1 MALLLSGRAKNPTA
15 PSGYISLSQTQVALG
30 NTPTTSTGY
39 TLITANSQTSYS
51 SSLGRIEFTFTNT
64 ANFITST
71 IPDGNV
77 IYRPNGTGTLYLYGD
92 VVIPSLNAQTAFKG
106 PVQAATT
113 ANIDLIGGAPIEVDG
128 YTLSTN
134 DRVLV
139 RAQTNTASNGIYVV
153 SFLGNGANG
162 TWERSADTNTESEMS
177 AAIVSVVN
185 GDTYSGRYF
194 YNDFKSTDTL
204 DIDPVNWYQII
215 ADTKPNQDLFN
226 KLIDASDIGTRI
238 PGRGFFTEIQST
250 GSFIA
255 NKMRLT
261 STETST
267 TTDSGALVV
276 AGGVGIG
283 KNMNI
288 GGPVRIY
295 DLTTATSTFTGAFQV
310 AGGVGINGDVY
321 AQRYF
326 AEGVPLN
333 NLYWNGGEISAPLKI
348 RNPEDAFNTY
358 TGALRVWGGAGIG
371 GDLYVGKSITLES
384 QVQTDSVF
392 FRMRN
397 TATNGQSYTWRV
409 GGNNFAGQGGTNLNE
424 GGLTLYNDTLNTYRL
439 AITKTTGN
447 LLVGVQADNGVD
459 KLQVSGSVRF
469 GDGQLFTRSTSIN
482 NTSTTVIDSFPAAN
496 YRTAKLLI
504 QITDGVGTSAK
515 FHVVEIVVLVDN
527 NGNVYKS
534 EYGIIT
540 TGGAI
545 GEFDVDYN
553 IGGNGLVRLLF
564 TADEASAKQVK
575 VVRTSISR

>member
-1 MALLLSGRAKNPTA
+1 MATLLSGKVRNPTS
-15 PSGYISLSQTQVALG
+15 PSGFISLSETQAALG

-39 TLITANSQTSYS
+39 TLITANSQTTYQ

-64 ANFITST
+64 ANFIQSN
-71 IPDGNV
+71 IPNGDV
-77 IYRPNGTGTLYLYGD
+77 FYRPNGTGTLYLFGD
-92 VVIPSLNAQTAFKG
+92 VVIPSLDAQTAFKG

-113 ANIDLIGGAPIEVDG
+113 ASIDLIGGAPIEADG
-128 YTLSTN
+128 YTLSLN

-139 RAQTNTASNGIYVV
+139 RAQETTSQNGIYVV
-153 SFLGNGANG
+153 SFLGSGSNG
-162 TWERSADTNTESEMS
+162 TWARSADTNTAEEMA
-177 AAIVSVVN
+177 AAIVSVIN
-185 GDTYSGRYF
+185 GDTLSGRYF
-194 YNDFKSTDTL
+194 YNDFKATDTL
-204 DIDPVNWYQII
+204 GTDPVNWYQLI
-215 ADTKPNQDLFN
+215 ADSKSQDITN
-226 KLIDASDIGTRI
+226 KLIDATDIGTRI
-238 PGRGFFTEIQST
+238 PGKGVFTEIEST
-250 GSFIA
+250 GSFVA
-255 NKMRLT
+255 NKLRLT

-267 TTDSGALVV
+267 STDSGALVV

-283 KNMNI
+283 DNMNI

-295 DLTTATSTFTGAFQV
+295 DLTSATSTFSGALIVQGG
-310 AGGVGINGDVY
+310 AGFNGDIY

-326 AEGVPLN
+326 AEGEPLD
-333 NLYWNGGEISAPLKI
+333 NLFWNGGEISAPLRI
-348 RNPEDAFNTY
+348 RNPAEATNTY
-358 TGALRVWGGAGIG
+358 SGALQVWGGAGIG
-371 GDLYVGKSITLES
+371 GDLYVGKSITLETP
-384 QVQTDSVF
+384 VETESVY

-424 GGLTLYNDTLNTYRL
+424 GGITLVNDTQNILRL

-447 LLVGVQADNGVD
+447 LLVGVQTDNGVD

-504 QITDGVGTSAK
+504 QIADGVGTSAK

-540 TGGAI
+540 TGGAV

-564 TADEASAKQVK
+564 TADEISAKQVK

>member
-1 MALLLSGRAKNPTA
+1 MASLLSGKVRNPTS
-15 PSGYISLSQTQVALG
+15 PSGFISLSQTQAALG

-39 TLITANSQTSYS
+39 TLITANSQTTYQ

-64 ANFITST
+64 ANFIQSN
-71 IPDGNV
+71 IPNGDV
-77 IYRPNGTGTLYLYGD
+77 FYRPNGTGTLYLFGD
-92 VVIPSLNAQTAFKG
+92 VVIPSLDAQTAFKG

-113 ANIDLIGGAPIEVDG
+113 ASIDLIGGAPIEADG
-128 YTLSTN
+128 YTLSLN

-139 RAQTNTASNGIYVV
+139 RAQATTSQNGIYVV
-153 SFLGNGANG
+153 SFLGSGSNG
-162 TWERSADTNTESEMS
+162 TWSRSADTNTAEEVA
-177 AAIVSVVN
+177 AAIVNVIN
-185 GDTYSGRYF
+185 GDTLSGRYF
-194 YNDFKSTDTL
+194 YNDFKATDTL
-204 DIDPVNWYQII
+204 GTDPVNWYQLI
-215 ADTKPNQDLFN
+215 ADSKPQDITN
-226 KLIDASDIGTRI
+226 KLIDATDIGTRI
-238 PGRGFFTEIQST
+238 PGKGVFTEIEST
-250 GSFIA
+250 GSFVA
-255 NKMRLT
+255 NKLRLT

-267 TTDSGALVV
+267 STDSGALVV

-283 KNMNI
+283 DNMNI

-295 DLTTATSTFTGAFQV
+295 DLTSATSTFSGALIVQGG
-310 AGGVGINGDVY
+310 AGFNGDIY

-326 AEGVPLN
+326 AEGEPLD
-333 NLYWNGGEISAPLKI
+333 NLFWNGGEISAPLRI
-348 RNPEDAFNTY
+348 RNPAQATNTY
-358 TGALRVWGGAGIG
+358 SGALQVWGGAGIG
-371 GDLYVGKSITLES
+371 GDLYVGKSITLETP
-384 QVQTDSVF
+384 VETESVH

-424 GGLTLYNDTLNTYRL
+424 GGITLVNDTQNILRL

-447 LLVGVQADNGVD
+447 LLVGPQTDNGVD

-469 GDGQLFTRSTSIN
+469 GDSQLFTRSTSIN

-504 QITDGVGTSAK
+504 QIADGVGTNAK

-540 TGGAI
+540 TGGAV

-564 TADEASAKQVK
+564 TADEISAKQVK

>member
-1 MALLLSGRAKNPTA
+1 MASLLSGAVRNPTS
-15 PSGYISLSQTQVALG
+15 PSGYITLGQAQAALG
-30 NTPTTSTGY
+30 NTPSTATGY
-39 TLITANSQTSYS
+39 TLITANSQTTYS

-71 IPDGNV
+71 IPNGDV

-92 VVIPSLNAQTAFKG
+92 VVIPSLDAQTAFKG

-128 YTLSTN
+128 YSLELN

-139 RAQTNTASNGIYVV
+139 RAQTNTATNGIYVV
-153 SFLGNGANG
+153 SFLGSGNNG
-162 TWERSADTNTESEMS
+162 TWARSADTNTAEEMA
-177 AAIVSVVN
+177 AAIVSVIN
-185 GDTYSGRYF
+185 GDTLSGRYF
-194 YNDFKSTDTL
+194 YNDFKATDTL
-204 DIDPVNWYQII
+204 GTDSVNWYQII
-215 ADTKPNQDLFN
+215 ADTKNQDITN
-226 KLIDASDIGTRI
+226 KLIDATDIGTRI
-238 PGRGFFTEIQST
+238 PGKGVFTEIEST
-250 GSFIA
+250 GSFVA
-255 NKMRLT
+255 NKLRLT

-267 TTDSGALVV
+267 STNSGALVV
-276 AGGVGIG
+276 VGGVGIG
-283 KNMNI
+283 DNMNI

-295 DLTTATSTFTGAFQV
+295 DLTSATSTFTGALIVQGG
-310 AGGVGINGDVY
+310 AGFNGDIY

-326 AEGVPLN
+326 AEGEPLD
-333 NLYWNGGEISAPLKI
+333 NLYWNGGEISAPLRI
-348 RNPEDAFNTY
+348 RNPAEATNTY
-358 TGALRVWGGAGIG
+358 SGALQVWGGAGIG
-371 GDLYVGKSITLES
+371 GNLYVGKSITLES
-384 QVQTDSVF
+384 RVETDSVY

-409 GGNNFAGQGGTNLNE
+409 GGNNFAGQAGANLNE
-424 GGLTLYNDTLNTYRL
+424 GGLSLYNDSQNIYRL

-447 LLVGVQADNGVD
+447 LLVGAQTDNGVD
-459 KLQVSGSVRF
+459 KLQVAGSVRF

-504 QITDGVGTSAK
+504 QIADGVGTSAK

-540 TGGAI
+540 TGGTV

-564 TADEASAKQVK
+564 TADAASAKQVK
-575 VVRTSISR
+575 TVRTSISR

>member
-1 MALLLSGRAKNPTA
+1 MASLLSGKVRNPTA
-15 PSGYISLSQTQVALG
+15 PSGFISLSQTQAALG
-30 NTPTTSTGY
+30 NSPTTSTGY
-39 TLITANSQTSYS
+39 TLITANSQTTYQ

-64 ANFITST
+64 ANFIQSN
-71 IPDGNV
+71 IPNGDV

-92 VVIPSLNAQTAFKG
+92 VVIPSLDAQTAFKG

-113 ANIDLIGGAPIEVDG
+113 SSIDLIGGAPIEADG
-128 YTLSTN
+128 YALSLN

-139 RAQTNTASNGIYVV
+139 RAQETTSQNGIYVV
-153 SFLGNGANG
+153 SFLGSGGNG
-162 TWERSADTNTESEMS
+162 TWSRSADTNTPEEVA
-177 AAIVSVVN
+177 AAIVNVIN
-185 GDTYSGRYF
+185 GDTLSGRYF
-194 YNDFKSTDTL
+194 YNDFKATDTL
-204 DIDPVNWYQII
+204 DTDPINWYQLI
-215 ADTKPNQDLFN
+215 ADSKNQDITN
-226 KLIDASDIGTRI
+226 KLIDATDIGTRI
-238 PGRGFFTEIQST
+238 PGKGFFTELEST
-250 GSFIA
+250 GTLVAS
-255 NKMRLT
+255 KLRLT
-261 STETST
+261 NTETST

-283 KNMNI
+283 DNMNI

-295 DLTTATSTFTGAFQV
+295 DLTSATSTFSGALIVQGG
-310 AGGVGINGDVY
+310 AGFNGDIY

-326 AEGVPLN
+326 AEGEPLD
-333 NLYWNGGEISAPLKI
+333 NLFWNGGEISAPLRI
-348 RNPEDAFNTY
+348 RNPAQATNTY
-358 TGALRVWGGAGIG
+358 SGALQVWGGAGIG

-384 QVQTDSVF
+384 EIQTDSVY

-424 GGLTLYNDTLNTYRL
+424 GGITLVNDTQNILRL

-447 LLVGVQADNGVD
+447 LLLGPQTDNGVD

-496 YRTAKLLI
+496 YRTAKLLV
-504 QITDGVGTSAK
+504 QIADGVGTSAK

-540 TGGAI
+540 TGGAV

-564 TADEASAKQVK
+564 TADEISAKQVK

>member
-1 MALLLSGRAKNPTA
+1 MAQLLSGRAKNPTS
-15 PSGYISLSQTQVALG
+15 PSGFISLSQTQVALG
-30 NTPTTSTGY
+30 NTPTTGTGY
-39 TLITANSQTSYS
+39 TLVTANSQTSYK
-51 SSLGRIEFTFTNT
+51 SSLGMIDFTFTNT
-64 ANFITST
+64 ANFITSM
-71 IPDGNV
+71 IPDGDV
-77 IYRPNGTGTLYLYGD
+77 IYRPNGTGTLYLYGE
-92 VVIPSLNAQTAFKG
+92 VIIPSLDAQTAFKG
-106 PVQAATT
+106 PVKAATT

-128 YTLSTN
+128 YSLELN

-153 SFLGNGANG
+153 SFLGSGNNG
-162 TWERSADTNTESEMS
+162 TWARSNDTNTAQEMA
-177 AAIVSVVN
+177 AAIVSVIN
-185 GDTYSGRYF
+185 GDTLSGRYF
-194 YNDFKSTDTL
+194 YNDFKETDTL
-204 DIDPVNWYQII
+204 DVDPVNWYQLI
-215 ADTKPNQDLFN
+215 ADTKNQEIWN
-226 KLIDASDIGTRI
+226 KLIDATDIGTRV
-238 PGRGFFTEIQST
+238 PGKGFFTEIQST
-250 GSFIA
+250 GTFVA
-255 NKMRLT
+255 NKLRLS

-267 TTDSGALVV
+267 STDSGALVV

-283 KNMNI
+283 DNMNI
-288 GGPVRIY
+288 AGPVRIY
-295 DLTTATSTFTGAFQV
+295 DLTSATSTFSGALIVQGG
-310 AGGVGINGDVY
+310 AGFNGDIY

-326 AEGVPLN
+326 AEGEPLD
-333 NLYWNGGEISAPLKI
+333 NLYWNGGEISAPLRI
-348 RNPEDAFNTY
+348 RNPAEATNTY
-358 TGALRVWGGAGIG
+358 SGALQVWGGAGIG
-371 GDLYVGKSITLES
+371 GNLYVGKSITLES
-384 QVQTDSVF
+384 QVQTDSVY

-409 GGNNFAGQGGTNLNE
+409 GGNNYAGQGGTNLNE

-447 LLVGVQADNGVD
+447 LLVGAQTDNGVD
-459 KLQVSGSVRF
+459 KIQSSGSIRF

-504 QITDGVGTSAK
+504 QIADGVGTSAK

-540 TGGAI
+540 TGGSI

>member
-1 MALLLSGRAKNPTA
+1 MASLLSGKVRNPTA
-15 PSGYISLSQTQVALG
+15 PSGFISLSQTQAALG

-39 TLITANSQTSYS
+39 TLITANSQTTYQ

-64 ANFITST
+64 ANFIQSN
-71 IPDGNV
+71 IPNGDV
-77 IYRPNGTGTLYLYGD
+77 FYRPNGTGTLYLFGD
-92 VVIPSLNAQTAFKG
+92 VVIPSLDAQTAFKG

-113 ANIDLIGGAPIEVDG
+113 ASIDLIGGAPIEADG
-128 YTLSTN
+128 YALSLN

-139 RAQTNTASNGIYVV
+139 RAQETTSQNGIYVV
-153 SFLGNGANG
+153 SFLGSGSNG
-162 TWERSADTNTESEMS
+162 TWSRSADTNTAEEVA
-177 AAIVSVVN
+177 AAIVNVIN
-185 GDTYSGRYF
+185 GDTLSGRYF
-194 YNDFKSTDTL
+194 YNDFKATDTL
-204 DIDPVNWYQII
+204 GTDPVNWYQLI
-215 ADTKPNQDLFN
+215 ADSKPQDITN
-226 KLIDASDIGTRI
+226 KLIDATDIGTRI
-238 PGRGFFTEIQST
+238 PGKGVFTEIEST
-250 GSFIA
+250 GSFVA
-255 NKMRLT
+255 NKLRLT

-283 KNMNI
+283 DNMNI

-295 DLTTATSTFTGAFQV
+295 DLTSATSTFSGALIVQGG
-310 AGGVGINGDVY
+310 AGFNGDIY

-326 AEGVPLN
+326 AEGEPLD
-333 NLYWNGGEISAPLKI
+333 NLFWNGGEISAPLRI
-348 RNPEDAFNTY
+348 RNPAQATNTY
-358 TGALRVWGGAGIG
+358 SGALQVWGGAGIG
-371 GDLYVGKSITLES
+371 GDLYVGKSITLE
-384 QVQTDSVF
+384 TPIETESVY

-409 GGNNFAGQGGTNLNE
+409 GGNNFAGQAGANLNE
-424 GGLTLYNDTLNTYRL
+424 GGITLLNDTQNILRL

-447 LLVGVQADNGVD
+447 LLVGPQTDNGVD

-496 YRTAKLLI
+496 YRTAKLLV
-504 QITDGVGTSAK
+504 QIADGIGANAK

-527 NGNVYKS
+527 SGNVYKS

-540 TGGAI
+540 TGGAV

-564 TADEASAKQVK
+564 TADEISAKQVK

>member
-1 MALLLSGRAKNPTA
+1 MASLLSGAVRNPTS
-15 PSGYISLSQTQVALG
+15 PSGYITLGQAQAALG

-39 TLITANSQTSYS
+39 TLITANSQTTYS

-64 ANFITST
+64 ANFISST
-71 IPDGNV
+71 IPDGDV
-77 IYRPNGTGTLYLYGD
+77 IYRPNGTGTLYLYGE
-92 VVIPSLNAQTAFKG
+92 VVIPSLDAQTAFKG

-113 ANIDLIGGAPIEVDG
+113 ANIDLIGGAPIEADG
-128 YTLSTN
+128 YALELN

-139 RAQTNTASNGIYVV
+139 RAQTNTATNGIYVV
-153 SFLGNGANG
+153 SFLGSGSNG
-162 TWERSADTNTESEMS
+162 TWARSADTNTAEEMA
-177 AAIVSVVN
+177 AAIVSVIN
-185 GDTYSGRYF
+185 GDTLSGRYF
-194 YNDFKSTDTL
+194 YNDFKATSTLGTA
-204 DIDPVNWYQII
+204 PVNWYQII
-215 ADTKPNQDLFN
+215 ADTKNQDITN
-226 KLIDASDIGTRI
+226 KLIDATDIGTRI
-238 PGRGFFTEIQST
+238 PGKGVFTEIEST
-250 GSFIA
+250 GSFVA
-255 NKMRLT
+255 NKLRLT

-283 KNMNI
+283 DNMNI

-295 DLTTATSTFTGAFQV
+295 DLTSATSTFTGALIVQGG
-310 AGGVGINGDVY
+310 AGFNGDIY

-326 AEGVPLN
+326 AEGEPLD
-333 NLYWNGGEISAPLKI
+333 NLYWNGGEISAPLRI
-348 RNPEDAFNTY
+348 RNPAEATNTY
-358 TGALRVWGGAGIG
+358 SGALQVWGGAGIG
-371 GDLYVGKSITLES
+371 GDLYVGESITLES
-384 QVQTDSVF
+384 RVQTDSVY

-409 GGNNFAGQGGTNLNE
+409 GGNNFEGQAGANLNE
-424 GGLTLYNDTLNTYRL
+424 GGLTLYNDTQNVYRL
-439 AITKTTGN
+439 AITKSTGN
-447 LLVGVQADNGVD
+447 LLVGAQTDNGVD
-459 KLQVSGSVRF
+459 KLQVAGSVRF

-504 QITDGVGTSAK
+504 QIADGVGTSAK

-540 TGGAI
+540 TGGTV

-564 TADEASAKQVK
+564 TADATSAKQVK
-575 VVRTSISR
+575 TVRTSISR

>member
-1 MALLLSGRAKNPTA
+1 MATLLSGAVRNPTS
-15 PSGYISLSQTQVALG
+15 PSGFITLGQTQAALG
-30 NTPTTSTGY
+30 NTPSTATGF
-39 TLITANSQTSYS
+39 TVITVNSQTTYA

-64 ANFITST
+64 ANFIQSN
-71 IPDGNV
+71 IPNGDV
-77 IYRPNGTGTLYLYGD
+77 FYRPNGTGTLYLFGD
-92 VVIPSLNAQTAFKG
+92 VVIPSLDAQTAFKG

-113 ANIDLIGGAPIEVDG
+113 ASIDLIGGAPIEADG
-128 YTLSTN
+128 YALSLN

-139 RAQTNTASNGIYVV
+139 RAQATTSQNGIYVV
-153 SFLGNGANG
+153 SFLGSGSNG
-162 TWERSADTNTESEMS
+162 TWSRSADTNTSEEVA
-177 AAIVSVVN
+177 AAIVNVIN
-185 GDTYSGRYF
+185 GDTLSGRYF
-194 YNDFKSTDTL
+194 YNDFKATDILGT
-204 DIDPVNWYQII
+204 DPVNWYQLI
-215 ADTKPNQDLFN
+215 ADSKPQDITN
-226 KLIDASDIGTRI
+226 KLIDATDIGTRI
-238 PGRGFFTEIQST
+238 PGKGVFTEIEST
-250 GSFIA
+250 GSFVA
-255 NKMRLT
+255 NKLRLT

-283 KNMNI
+283 DNMNI

-295 DLTTATSTFTGAFQV
+295 DLTSATSTFSGALIVQGG
-310 AGGVGINGDVY
+310 AGFNGDIY

-326 AEGVPLN
+326 AEGEPLD
-333 NLYWNGGEISAPLKI
+333 NLFWNGGEISAPLRI
-348 RNPEDAFNTY
+348 RNPAQATNTY
-358 TGALRVWGGAGIG
+358 SGALQVWGGAGIG
-371 GDLYVGKSITLES
+371 GDLYVGKSITLETP
-384 QVQTDSVF
+384 VETESVY

-409 GGNNFAGQGGTNLNE
+409 GGNNFAGQAGANLNE
-424 GGLTLYNDTLNTYRL
+424 GGITLLNDTQNILRL

-447 LLVGVQADNGVD
+447 LLVGPQTDNGVD

-496 YRTAKLLI
+496 YRTAKLLV
-504 QITDGVGTSAK
+504 QIADGVGTNAK

-540 TGGAI
+540 TGGAV

-564 TADEASAKQVK
+564 TADEISAKQVK

>member
-1 MALLLSGRAKNPTA
+1 MASLLSGKVRNPTS
-15 PSGYISLSQTQVALG
+15 PTGFISLSETQAALG
-30 NTPTTSTGY
+30 NTPSTATGF
-39 TLITANSQTSYS
+39 TVITANSQTTYA

-64 ANFITST
+64 ANFIQSN
-71 IPDGNV
+71 IPNGDV
-77 IYRPNGTGTLYLYGD
+77 FYRPNGTGTLYLFGD
-92 VVIPSLNAQTAFKG
+92 VVIPSLDAQTAFKG

-113 ANIDLIGGAPIEVDG
+113 ASIDLIGGAPIEADG
-128 YTLSTN
+128 YALSLN

-139 RAQTNTASNGIYVV
+139 RAQATTSQNGIYVV
-153 SFLGNGANG
+153 SFLGSGSNG
-162 TWERSADTNTESEMS
+162 TWSRSADTNTSEEVA
-177 AAIVSVVN
+177 AAIVNVIN
-185 GDTYSGRYF
+185 GDTLSGRYF
-194 YNDFKSTDTL
+194 YNDFKATDTL
-204 DIDPVNWYQII
+204 DTDPINWYQLI
-215 ADTKPNQDLFN
+215 ADSKNQDITN
-226 KLIDASDIGTRI
+226 KLIDATDIGTRI
-238 PGRGFFTEIQST
+238 PGKGVFTEIEST
-250 GSFIA
+250 GSFVA
-255 NKMRLT
+255 DKLRLT

-283 KNMNI
+283 DNMNI

-295 DLTTATSTFTGAFQV
+295 DLTSATSTFSGALIVQGG
-310 AGGVGINGDVY
+310 AGFNGDIY

-326 AEGVPLN
+326 AEGEPLD
-333 NLYWNGGEISAPLKI
+333 NLFWNGGEISAPLRI
-348 RNPEDAFNTY
+348 RNPAQATNTY
-358 TGALRVWGGAGIG
+358 SGALQVWGGAGIG
-371 GDLYVGKSITLES
+371 GDLYVGKSITLETP
-384 QVQTDSVF
+384 VETESVY

-409 GGNNFAGQGGTNLNE
+409 GGNNFAGQAGANLNE
-424 GGLTLYNDTLNTYRL
+424 GGITLLNDTQNILRL
-439 AITKTTGN
+439 AITKTAGN
-447 LLVGVQADNGVD
+447 LLVGPQTDNGVD

-496 YRTAKLLI
+496 YRTAKLLV
-504 QITDGVGTSAK
+504 QIADGVGTNAK

-540 TGGAI
+540 TGGAV

-564 TADEASAKQVK
+564 TADEISAKQVK

>member
-1 MALLLSGRAKNPTA
+1 MATLLSGAVRNPTS
-15 PSGYISLSQTQVALG
+15 PSGFITLGQTQAALG
-30 NTPTTSTGY
+30 NTPSTATGF
-39 TLITANSQTSYS
+39 TVITVNSQTTYA

-64 ANFITST
+64 ANFIQSN
-71 IPDGNV
+71 IPNGDV
-77 IYRPNGTGTLYLYGD
+77 FYRPNGTGTLYLFGD
-92 VVIPSLNAQTAFKG
+92 VVIPSLDAQTAFKG

-113 ANIDLIGGAPIEVDG
+113 ASIDLIGGAPIEADG
-128 YTLSTN
+128 YALSLN

-139 RAQTNTASNGIYVV
+139 RAQATTSQNGIYVV
-153 SFLGNGANG
+153 SFLGSGSNG
-162 TWERSADTNTESEMS
+162 TWSRSADTNTSEEVA
-177 AAIVSVVN
+177 AAIVNVIN
-185 GDTYSGRYF
+185 GDTLSGRYF
-194 YNDFKSTDTL
+194 YNDFKATDTL
-204 DIDPVNWYQII
+204 GTDPVNWYQLI
-215 ADTKPNQDLFN
+215 ADSKPQDITN
-226 KLIDASDIGTRI
+226 KLIDATDIGTRI
-238 PGRGFFTEIQST
+238 PGKGVFTEIEST
-250 GSFIA
+250 GSFVA
-255 NKMRLT
+255 NKLRLT

-283 KNMNI
+283 DNMNI

-295 DLTTATSTFTGAFQV
+295 DLTSATSTFSGALIVQGG
-310 AGGVGINGDVY
+310 AGFNGDIY

-326 AEGVPLN
+326 AEGEPLD
-333 NLYWNGGEISAPLKI
+333 NLFWNGGEISAPLRI
-348 RNPEDAFNTY
+348 RNPAQATNTY
-358 TGALRVWGGAGIG
+358 SGALQVWGGAGIG
-371 GDLYVGKSITLES
+371 GDLYVGKSITLETP
-384 QVQTDSVF
+384 VETESVY

-409 GGNNFAGQGGTNLNE
+409 GGNNFAGQAGANLNE
-424 GGLTLYNDTLNTYRL
+424 GGITLLNDTQNILRL

-447 LLVGVQADNGVD
+447 LLVGPQTDNGVD

-496 YRTAKLLI
+496 YRTAKLLV
-504 QITDGVGTSAK
+504 QIADGVGTNAK

-540 TGGAI
+540 TGGAV

-564 TADEASAKQVK
+564 TADEISAKQVK

>member
-1 MALLLSGRAKNPTA
+1 MASLLSGAVRNPTS
-15 PSGYISLSQTQVALG
+15 PSGYITLGQTQAALG

-39 TLITANSQTSYS
+39 TLITSNSQTTYAST
-51 SSLGRIEFTFTNT
+51 LGRIEFTFTNT
-64 ANFITST
+64 ANFISST
-71 IPDGNV
+71 IPDGDV
-77 IYRPNGTGTLYLYGD
+77 IYRPNGTGTLYLYGE
-92 VVIPSLNAQTAFKG
+92 VVIPSLDAQTAFKG
-106 PVQAATT
+106 PVKVATT

-128 YTLSTN
+128 YSLELN

-139 RAQTNTASNGIYVV
+139 RAQTNTATNGIYIV
-153 SFLGNGANG
+153 SFLGSGSNG
-162 TWERSADTNTESEMS
+162 TWARSSDTNSAEEMA
-177 AAIVSVVN
+177 AAIVSVIN
-185 GDTYSGRYF
+185 GDTLSGRYF
-194 YNDFKSTDTL
+194 YNDFKATDTL
-204 DIDPVNWYQII
+204 GTDPVNWYQII
-215 ADTKPNQDLFN
+215 ADTKNQDITN
-226 KLIDASDIGTRI
+226 KLIDATDIGTRI
-238 PGRGFFTEIQST
+238 PGKGVFTEIEST
-250 GSFIA
+250 GSFVA
-255 NKMRLT
+255 NKLRLT

-267 TTDSGALVV
+267 STDSGALVV

-283 KNMNI
+283 DNMNI

-295 DLTTATSTFTGAFQV
+295 DLTSATSTFTGALIVQGG
-310 AGGVGINGDVY
+310 AGFNGDIY

-326 AEGVPLN
+326 AEGEPLD
-333 NLYWNGGEISAPLKI
+333 NLYWNGGEISAPLRI
-348 RNPEDAFNTY
+348 RNPAEATNTY
-358 TGALRVWGGAGIG
+358 SGALQVWGGAGIG
-371 GDLYVGKSITLES
+371 GNLYVGKSITLES
-384 QVQTDSVF
+384 QVQTDSVY

-409 GGNNFAGQGGTNLNE
+409 GGNNFEGQAGANLNE
-424 GGLTLYNDTLNTYRL
+424 GGLTLYNDTQNTYRL
-439 AITKTTGN
+439 AITKSTGN
-447 LLVGVQADNGVD
+447 LLVGPQTDNGVD

-504 QITDGVGTSAK
+504 QIADGVGTSAK

-540 TGGAI
+540 TGGTV

-564 TADEASAKQVK
+564 TADAASAKQVK
-575 VVRTSISR
+575 TVRTSISR

>member
-1 MALLLSGRAKNPTA
+1 MASLLSGKVRNPTS
-15 PSGYISLSQTQVALG
+15 PSGFIGLSQTQAALG

-39 TLITANSQTSYS
+39 TLITANSQTTYQ

-64 ANFITST
+64 ANFIQSN
-71 IPDGNV
+71 IPNGDV
-77 IYRPNGTGTLYLYGD
+77 IYRPNGTGTLYLFGD
-92 VVIPSLNAQTAFKG
+92 VVIPSLDAQTAFKG

-113 ANIDLIGGAPIEVDG
+113 ASIDLIGGAPIEADG
-128 YTLSTN
+128 FTLSLN

-139 RAQTNTASNGIYVV
+139 RAQETTSQNGIYVV
-153 SFLGNGANG
+153 SFLGSGSNG
-162 TWERSADTNTESEMS
+162 TWARSADTNTAEEMA
-177 AAIVSVVN
+177 AAIVSVIN
-185 GDTYSGRYF
+185 GDTLSGRYF
-194 YNDFKSTDTL
+194 YNDFKATDTL
-204 DIDPVNWYQII
+204 DTDPVNWYQLI
-215 ADTKPNQDLFN
+215 ADSKPQDITN
-226 KLIDASDIGTRI
+226 KLIDATDIGTRI
-238 PGRGFFTEIQST
+238 PGKGVFTEIEST
-250 GSFIA
+250 GSFVA
-255 NKMRLT
+255 NKLRLT

-267 TTDSGALVV
+267 STDSGALVV

-283 KNMNI
+283 DNMNI
-288 GGPVRIY
+288 AGPVRIY
-295 DLTTATSTFTGAFQV
+295 DLTSATSTFSGALIVQGG
-310 AGGVGINGDVY
+310 AGFNGDIY

-326 AEGVPLN
+326 AEGEPLD
-333 NLYWNGGEISAPLKI
+333 NLFWNGGEISAPLRI
-348 RNPEDAFNTY
+348 RNPAEANNTY
-358 TGALRVWGGAGIG
+358 SGALQVWGGAGIG
-371 GDLYVGKSITLES
+371 GNLYVGKSITLES
-384 QVQTDSVF
+384 QVQTDSVY

-424 GGLTLYNDTLNTYRL
+424 GGITLVNDTQDILRL

-447 LLVGVQADNGVD
+447 LLVGPQTDNGVD

-496 YRTAKLLI
+496 YRTAKLLV
-504 QITDGVGTSAK
+504 QIADGVGTSAK

-540 TGGAI
+540 TGGAV

-564 TADEASAKQVK
+564 TADEISAKQVK

>member
-1 MALLLSGRAKNPTA
+1 MAALLSGRARNPTA
-15 PSGYISLSQTQVALG
+15 AGGFISLGQTQAALG

-39 TLITANSQTSYS
+39 TLITANSQTSYA

-64 ANFITST
+64 ANFITSN

-77 IYRPNGTGTLYLYGD
+77 IYRPNGTGTLYLFGN
-92 VVIPSLNAQTAFKG
+92 VVIPSLDAQTAFKG
-106 PVQAATT
+106 PVRAATT
-113 ANIDLIGGAPIEVDG
+113 SNVDLIGGAPIEVDG
-128 YTLSTN
+128 YELSLN

-139 RAQTNTASNGIYVV
+139 RAQTNTATNGIYVV
-153 SFLGNGANG
+153 SFLGTGANG
-162 TWERSADTNTESEMS
+162 TWERSADANTAQEMA
-177 AAIVSVVN
+177 AAIVNVVD
-185 GDTYSGRYF
+185 GATFSGRYF
-194 YNDFKSTDTL
+194 YNDFKDTDEL
-204 DIDPVNWYQII
+204 GVDPINWYQLI
-215 ADTKPNQDLFN
+215 ADSKPNQDLFN
-226 KLIDASDIGTRI
+226 KLIDATDIGTRI

-250 GSFIA
+250 GSFVA
-255 NKMRLT
+255 NKLRLT

-267 TTDSGALVV
+267 STQSGALVV
-276 AGGVGIG
+276 DGGVGIG
-283 KNMNI
+283 GNMNI
-288 GGPVRIY
+288 GGPVRIF

-326 AEGVPLN
+326 AEGEPLD
-333 NLYWNGGEISAPLKI
+333 NLFWNGGEISAPLRI
-348 RNPEDAFNTY
+348 RNPEDAFNTF

-384 QVQTDSVF
+384 RVQTDSVF

-409 GGNNFAGQGGTNLNE
+409 GGNNFAGQNGTNLDE
-424 GGLTLYNDTLNTYRL
+424 GGLTLFNDTQNIYRL

-447 LLVGVQADNGVD
+447 LLVGAQSDNGVD
-459 KLQVSGSVRF
+459 KIQSSGSIRF

>member
-1 MALLLSGRAKNPTA
+1 VASLLSGAVRNPTS
-15 PSGYISLSQTQVALG
+15 PSGYITLGQAQAALG
-30 NTPTTSTGY
+30 NTPSTATGF
-39 TLITANSQTSYS
+39 TIITINSQTTYS

-64 ANFITST
+64 ANFISST
-71 IPDGNV
+71 IPNGDV

-92 VVIPSLNAQTAFKG
+92 VVIPSLDAQTAFKG

-113 ANIDLIGGAPIEVDG
+113 ANIDLIGGAPIEIDG
-128 YTLSTN
+128 YSLELD

-139 RAQTNTASNGIYVV
+139 RAQTNTATNGIYVV
-153 SFLGNGANG
+153 SFLGSGSNG
-162 TWERSADTNTESEMS
+162 TWARSADTNTSEEMA
-177 AAIVSVVN
+177 AAIVSVIN
-185 GDTYSGRYF
+185 GDTLSGRYF
-194 YNDFKSTDTL
+194 YNDFKATDTL
-204 DIDPVNWYQII
+204 GTDPINWYQII
-215 ADTKPNQDLFN
+215 ADTKNQDITN
-226 KLIDASDIGTRI
+226 KLIDATDIGTRI
-238 PGRGFFTEIQST
+238 PGKGVFTEIEST
-250 GSFIA
+250 GSFVA
-255 NKMRLT
+255 NKLRLT

-283 KNMNI
+283 DNMNI

-295 DLTTATSTFTGAFQV
+295 DLTSATSTFTGALIVQGG
-310 AGGVGINGDVY
+310 AGFNGDIY

-326 AEGVPLN
+326 AEGEPLD
-333 NLYWNGGEISAPLKI
+333 NLFWNGGEISAPLRI
-348 RNPEDAFNTY
+348 RNPAEATNTY
-358 TGALRVWGGAGIG
+358 SGALQVWGGAGIG
-371 GDLYVGKSITLES
+371 GNLYVGKSITLES
-384 QVQTDSVF
+384 QVQTDSVY

-409 GGNNFAGQGGTNLNE
+409 GGNNFEGQAGANLNE
-424 GGLTLYNDTLNTYRL
+424 GGLTLYNDTQNTYRL
-439 AITKTTGN
+439 AITKSTGN
-447 LLVGVQADNGVD
+447 LLVGPQTDNGVD
-459 KLQVSGSVRF
+459 KLQVAGSVRF

-504 QITDGVGTSAK
+504 QIADGVGTSAK

-540 TGGAI
+540 TGGTV

-564 TADEASAKQVK
+564 TADAASAKQVK
-575 VVRTSISR
+575 TVRTSISR

>member
-1 MALLLSGRAKNPTA
+1 VASLLSGAVRNPTS
-15 PSGYISLSQTQVALG
+15 PSGYITLGQAQAALG

-39 TLITANSQTSYS
+39 TLITSNSQTTYAST
-51 SSLGRIEFTFTNT
+51 LGQIEFTFTNT
-64 ANFITST
+64 ANFISST
-71 IPDGNV
+71 IPNGDV

-92 VVIPSLNAQTAFKG
+92 VVIPSLDAQTAFKG

-113 ANIDLIGGAPIEVDG
+113 ASIDLIGGAPIEVDG
-128 YTLSTN
+128 YALALN

-139 RAQTNTASNGIYVV
+139 RAQTNTATNGIYIV
-153 SFLGNGANG
+153 SFLGSGSNG
-162 TWERSADTNTESEMS
+162 TWARSADTNTAEEMA
-177 AAIVSVVN
+177 AAIVSVIN
-185 GDTYSGRYF
+185 GDTLSGRYF
-194 YNDFKSTDTL
+194 YNDFKATDTL
-204 DIDPVNWYQII
+204 GTDPVNWYQII
-215 ADTKPNQDLFN
+215 ADTKNQDITN
-226 KLIDASDIGTRI
+226 KLIDATDIGTRI
-238 PGRGFFTEIQST
+238 PGKGVFTEIEST
-250 GSFIA
+250 GSFVA
-255 NKMRLT
+255 NKLRLN

-267 TTDSGALVV
+267 STDSGALVV

-283 KNMNI
+283 DNMNI

-295 DLTTATSTFTGAFQV
+295 DLTSATSTFTGALIVQGG
-310 AGGVGINGDVY
+310 AGFNGDIY

-326 AEGVPLN
+326 AEGEPLD
-333 NLYWNGGEISAPLKI
+333 NLYWNGGEISAPLRI
-348 RNPEDAFNTY
+348 RNPAEATNTY
-358 TGALRVWGGAGIG
+358 SGALQVWGGAGIG
-371 GDLYVGKSITLES
+371 GNLYVGKSITLES
-384 QVQTDSVF
+384 QVQTDSVY

-409 GGNNFAGQGGTNLNE
+409 GGNNFEGQAGANLNE
-424 GGLTLYNDTLNTYRL
+424 GGLTLYNDTQNTYRL
-439 AITKTTGN
+439 AITKSTGN
-447 LLVGVQADNGVD
+447 LLVGPQTDNGVD
-459 KLQVSGSVRF
+459 KLQVAGSVRF

-504 QITDGVGTSAK
+504 QIADGVGTSAK

-540 TGGAI
+540 TGGTV

-564 TADEASAKQVK
+564 TADAASAKQVK
-575 VVRTSISR
+575 TVRTSISR

>member
-1 MALLLSGRAKNPTA
+1 VASLLSGAVRNPTS
-15 PSGYISLSQTQVALG
+15 PSGYITLGQAQAALG
-30 NTPTTSTGY
+30 NTPSTATGF
-39 TLITANSQTSYS
+39 TIITVNSQTTYS
-51 SSLGRIEFTFTNT
+51 SALGRIEFTFTNT

-92 VVIPSLNAQTAFKG
+92 VVIPSLDAQTAFKG

-113 ANIDLIGGAPIEVDG
+113 ANIDLIGGAPIEIDG
-128 YTLSTN
+128 YSLELN

-139 RAQTNTASNGIYVV
+139 RAQTNTATNGIYVV
-153 SFLGNGANG
+153 SFLGSGNNG
-162 TWERSADTNTESEMS
+162 TWARSADNNTAEEMA
-177 AAIVSVVN
+177 AAIVSVIN
-185 GDTYSGRYF
+185 GDTLSGRYF
-194 YNDFKSTDTL
+194 YNDFKATNTL
-204 DIDPVNWYQII
+204 DTDSVNWYQII
-215 ADTKPNQDLFN
+215 ADTKNQDITN
-226 KLIDASDIGTRI
+226 KLIDATDIGTRI
-238 PGRGFFTEIQST
+238 PGKGVFTEIEST
-250 GSFIA
+250 GSFVA
-255 NKMRLT
+255 NKLRLT

-267 TTDSGALVV
+267 STNSGALVV
-276 AGGVGIG
+276 VGGVGIG
-283 KNMNI
+283 NNMNI

-295 DLTTATSTFTGAFQV
+295 DLTSATSTFTGALIVQGG
-310 AGGVGINGDVY
+310 AGFNGDIY

-326 AEGVPLN
+326 AEGEPLD
-333 NLYWNGGEISAPLKI
+333 NLYWNGGEISAPLRI
-348 RNPEDAFNTY
+348 RNPAEATNTY
-358 TGALRVWGGAGIG
+358 SGALQVWGGAGIG
-371 GDLYVGKSITLES
+371 GNLYVGKSITLES
-384 QVQTDSVF
+384 QVETDSVY

-409 GGNNFAGQGGTNLNE
+409 GGNNFAGQAGANLNE
-424 GGLTLYNDTLNTYRL
+424 GGLSLYNDSQSIYRL

-447 LLVGVQADNGVD
+447 LLVGAQTDNGVD
-459 KLQVSGSVRF
+459 KLQIAGSVRF

-504 QITDGVGTSAK
+504 QIADGVGTSAK

-540 TGGAI
+540 TGGTV

-564 TADEASAKQVK
+564 TADAASAKQVK
-575 VVRTSISR
+575 TVRTSISR

>member
-1 MALLLSGRAKNPTA
+1 MASLLSGAVRNPTS
-15 PSGYISLSQTQVALG
+15 PSGYITLGQAQAALG
-30 NTPTTSTGY
+30 NTPSTATGF
-39 TLITANSQTSYS
+39 TVITINSQTTYS

-64 ANFITST
+64 ANFISST
-71 IPDGNV
+71 IPDGDV
-77 IYRPNGTGTLYLYGD
+77 IYRPNGTGTLYLYGE
-92 VVIPSLNAQTAFKG
+92 VVIPSLDAQTAFKG
-106 PVQAATT
+106 PVKVAST

-128 YTLSTN
+128 YSLELN

-139 RAQTNTASNGIYVV
+139 RAQTNTATNGIYIV
-153 SFLGNGANG
+153 SFLGSGSNG
-162 TWERSADTNTESEMS
+162 TWARSSDTNSAEEMA
-177 AAIVSVVN
+177 AAIVSVIN
-185 GDTYSGRYF
+185 GDTLSGRYF
-194 YNDFKSTDTL
+194 YNDFKATDTL
-204 DIDPVNWYQII
+204 GIDPVNWYQII
-215 ADTKPNQDLFN
+215 ADTKNQDITN
-226 KLIDASDIGTRI
+226 KLIDATDIGTRI

-250 GSFIA
+250 GSFVA
-255 NKMRLT
+255 DKLRLT

-267 TTDSGALVV
+267 STQSGALVV

-283 KNMNI
+283 DNMNI

-295 DLTTATSTFTGAFQV
+295 DLTSATSTFTGALIVQGG
-310 AGGVGINGDVY
+310 AGFNGDIY

-326 AEGVPLN
+326 AEGEPLD
-333 NLYWNGGEISAPLKI
+333 NLYWNGGEISAPLRI
-348 RNPEDAFNTY
+348 RNPAEATNTY
-358 TGALRVWGGAGIG
+358 SGALQVWGGAGIG
-371 GDLYVGKSITLES
+371 GNLYVGKSITLES
-384 QVQTDSVF
+384 QVQTDSVY

-409 GGNNFAGQGGTNLNE
+409 GGNNFEGQAGANLNE
-424 GGLTLYNDTLNTYRL
+424 GGLTLYNDTQNTYRL
-439 AITKTTGN
+439 AITKSTGN
-447 LLVGVQADNGVD
+447 LLVGPQTDNGVD
-459 KLQVSGSVRF
+459 KLQVAGSVRF

-504 QITDGVGTSAK
+504 QIADGVGTSAK

-540 TGGAI
+540 TGGTV

-564 TADEASAKQVK
+564 TADAASAKQVK
-575 VVRTSISR
+575 TVRTSISR

>member
-1 MALLLSGRAKNPTA
+1 MATLLSGRARNPTA
-15 PSGYISLSQTQVALG
+15 PGGFISLSQTQVALG
-30 NTPTTSTGY
+30 NTPTTSTGF
-39 TLITANSQTSYS
+39 TLITANSQTTYA

-64 ANFITST
+64 ANFISSN

-77 IYRPNGTGTLYLYGD
+77 FYRPNGTGTLYLFGD
-92 VVIPSLNAQTAFKG
+92 VVIPSLDAQTAFKG
-106 PVQAATT
+106 PVKAATT
-113 ANIDLIGGAPIEVDG
+113 ASVDLIGAAPILVDG
-128 YTLSTN
+128 YSLELN

-139 RAQTNTASNGIYVV
+139 RAQTNTATNGIYVV
-153 SFLGNGANG
+153 SFLGSGSNG
-162 TWERSADTNTESEMS
+162 TWARAADSDTADEVA
-177 AAIVSVVN
+177 AAIVNVVN
-185 GDTYSGRYF
+185 GDTLSGRYF
-194 YNDFKSTDTL
+194 YNDFKAIDILGTDP
-204 DIDPVNWYQII
+204 INWYQLV
-215 ADTKPNQDLFN
+215 ADTKPNQELTN

-250 GSFIA
+250 GSFVA
-255 NKMRLT
+255 SKLRLT

-283 KNMNI
+283 DNMNI
-288 GGPVRIY
+288 GGPVRIF
-295 DLTTATSTFTGAFQV
+295 DLTTATSTFSGALIVQGG
-310 AGGVGINGDVY
+310 AGFNGDVY
-321 AQRYF
+321 AQKYF
-326 AEGVPLN
+326 AEGEPLN
-333 NLYWNGGEISAPLKI
+333 NLFWNGGEISAPLRI
-348 RNPEDAFNTY
+348 RNPTTASNTFS
-358 TGALRVWGGAGIG
+358 GALQVLGGAGIG

-384 QVQTDSVF
+384 EIQTDSVY

-409 GGNNFAGQGGTNLNE
+409 GGNNFVGQGGTNLQE
-424 GGLTLYNDTLNTYRL
+424 GGLTLFNDTQNIFRL
-439 AITKTTGN
+439 AITKSTGN
-447 LLVGVQADNGVD
+447 LLVGPQTDNGVD
-459 KLQVSGSVRF
+459 KLQITGSVRF

-504 QITDGVGTSAK
+504 QIADGVGINAK

-540 TGGAI
+540 TGGTV
-545 GEFDVDYN
+545 GEFDVDFN
-553 IGGNGLVRLLF
+553 IAGNGLVRLLF
-564 TADEASAKQVK
+564 TADDTSAKQVK

>member
-1 MALLLSGRAKNPTA
+1 M
-15 PSGYISLSQTQVALG
+15 ID
-30 NTPTTSTGY
+30 
-39 TLITANSQTSYS
+39 
-51 SSLGRIEFTFTNT
+51 FTFTNT
-64 ANFITST
+64 ANFITSM
-71 IPDGNV
+71 IPDGDV
-77 IYRPNGTGTLYLYGD
+77 IYRPNGTGTLYLYGE
-92 VVIPSLNAQTAFKG
+92 VIIPSLDAQTAFKG
-106 PVQAATT
+106 PVKAATT

-128 YTLSTN
+128 YSLELN

-153 SFLGNGANG
+153 SFLGSGNNG
-162 TWERSADTNTESEMS
+162 TWARSNDTNAAQEMA
-177 AAIVSVVN
+177 AAIVSVIN
-185 GDTYSGRYF
+185 GDTLSGRYF
-194 YNDFKSTDTL
+194 YNDFKETDTL
-204 DIDPVNWYQII
+204 DVDPVNWYQLI
-215 ADTKPNQDLFN
+215 ADTKNQELWN
-226 KLIDASDIGTRI
+226 KLIDATDIGTRV

-250 GSFIA
+250 GSFVA
-255 NKMRLT
+255 NKLRLT

-267 TTDSGALVV
+267 STDSGALVV

-283 KNMNI
+283 DNMNI
-288 GGPVRIY
+288 AGPVRIY
-295 DLTTATSTFTGAFQV
+295 DLTSATSTFSGALIVQGG
-310 AGGVGINGDVY
+310 AGFNGDIY

-326 AEGVPLN
+326 AEGEPLD
-333 NLYWNGGEISAPLKI
+333 NLYWNGGEISAPLRI
-348 RNPEDAFNTY
+348 RNPAEATNTY
-358 TGALRVWGGAGIG
+358 SGALQVWGGAGIG

-384 QVQTDSVF
+384 EVQTDSVY

-409 GGNNFAGQGGTNLNE
+409 GGNNYAGQGGTNLNE

-447 LLVGVQADNGVD
+447 LLVGAQTDNGVD
-459 KLQVSGSVRF
+459 KIQSSGSIRF

-504 QITDGVGTSAK
+504 QIADGVGTSAK

-540 TGGAI
+540 TGGSI

>member
-1 MALLLSGRAKNPTA
+1 MATLLSGAVRNPTS
-15 PSGYISLSQTQVALG
+15 PSGFITLGQTQAALG
-30 NTPTTSTGY
+30 NTPSTSTGY
-39 TLITANSQTSYS
+39 TLITANSQTTYS
-51 SSLGRIEFTFTNT
+51 SSIGRVEFTFTNT

-71 IPDGNV
+71 IPNGDV

-92 VVIPSLNAQTAFKG
+92 VVIPSLDAQTAFKG

-113 ANIDLIGGAPIEVDG
+113 ASIDLIGGAPIEIDG
-128 YTLSTN
+128 YTLSLD

-139 RAQTNTASNGIYVV
+139 RAQATTSQNGIYVV
-153 SFLGNGANG
+153 SFLGSGSNG
-162 TWERSADTNTESEMS
+162 TWARSADTNTAEEMA
-177 AAIVSVVN
+177 AAIVSVIN
-185 GDTYSGRYF
+185 GDTLSGRYF
-194 YNDFKSTDTL
+194 YNDFKATDTL
-204 DIDPVNWYQII
+204 GTDPVNWYQLI
-215 ADTKPNQDLFN
+215 ADSKNQDITN
-226 KLIDASDIGTRI
+226 KLIDATDIGTRI
-238 PGRGFFTEIQST
+238 PGKGVFTEIEST
-250 GSFIA
+250 GSFVA
-255 NKMRLT
+255 NKLRLT

-283 KNMNI
+283 DNMNI

-295 DLTTATSTFTGAFQV
+295 DLTSATSTFSGALIVQGG
-310 AGGVGINGDVY
+310 AGFNGDIY

-326 AEGVPLN
+326 AEGEPLD
-333 NLYWNGGEISAPLKI
+333 NLYWNGGEISAPLRI
-348 RNPEDAFNTY
+348 RNPAEATNTY
-358 TGALRVWGGAGIG
+358 SGALQVWGGAGIG
-371 GDLYVGKSITLES
+371 GNLYVGKSITLES
-384 QVQTDSVF
+384 QVQTDSVY

-424 GGLTLYNDTLNTYRL
+424 GGITLVNDTQDILRL

-447 LLVGVQADNGVD
+447 LLVGPQTDNGVD

-496 YRTAKLLI
+496 YRTAKLLV
-504 QITDGVGTSAK
+504 QIADGVGTSAK

-540 TGGAI
+540 TGGAV

-564 TADEASAKQVK
+564 TADEISAKQVK

>member
-1 MALLLSGRAKNPTA
+1 VAILLSGKTRNPTA
-15 PSGYISLSQTQVALG
+15 PSGYISLGQTQAALG
-30 NTPTTSTGY
+30 NTPSTATGY
-39 TLITANSQTSYS
+39 TLITANSQTTYAST
-51 SSLGRIEFTFTNT
+51 LGKVEFTFTNT

-71 IPDGNV
+71 IPNGNV
-77 IYRPNGTGTLYLYGD
+77 IYQPNGTGTLYLYGN
-92 VVIPSLNAQTAFKG
+92 VVIPSLDAQTAFKG
-106 PVQAATT
+106 PVKAATT

-128 YTLSTN
+128 YSLVLN

-139 RAQTNTASNGIYVV
+139 RAQTNTATNGIYVV
-153 SFLGNGANG
+153 SFLGNGTNG
-162 TWERSADTNTESEMS
+162 TWARSADTNTAEEMA

-185 GDTYSGRYF
+185 GDTLSGRYF
-194 YNDFKSTDTL
+194 YNDFKNTDTL
-204 DIDPVNWYQII
+204 ETDPVNWYQLI

-226 KLIDASDIGTRI
+226 KLIDATDIGTRI

-250 GSFIA
+250 GSFVA
-255 NKMRLT
+255 DKLRLT

-267 TTDSGALVV
+267 STQSGALVV

-283 KNMNI
+283 GNMNI
-288 GGPVRIY
+288 EGPVRIY
-295 DLTTATSTFTGAFQV
+295 DLTSATSTFSGALIVQGG
-310 AGGVGINGDVY
+310 AGFNGDIY

-326 AEGVPLN
+326 AEGEPLD
-333 NLYWNGGEISAPLKI
+333 NLFWNGGEISAPLRI
-348 RNPEDAFNTY
+348 RNPAQATNTY
-358 TGALRVWGGAGIG
+358 SGALQVWGGAGIG
-371 GDLYVGKSITLES
+371 GDLYVGKSITLE
-384 QVQTDSVF
+384 TPIETESVY

-409 GGNNFAGQGGTNLNE
+409 GGNNYAGQNGTNLNE
-424 GGLTLYNDTLNTYRL
+424 GGLSLYNDTQNVYRL

-447 LLVGVQADNGVD
+447 LLVGPQTDNGVD

-504 QITDGVGTSAK
+504 QIADGVGASAK

-527 NGNVYKS
+527 SGNVYKS

-564 TADEASAKQVK
+564 TADAASAKQVK